1 MRSGA
6 ESVAVAAVAA
16 VVAATLILNAS
27 AAVAQDPTAAAEQAF
42 EAAYAEFSAAYR
54 AGDPAAV
61 TALYAANAFYLSPGK
76 EIDRGNVEGHFEWL
90 SSFDPGAGP
99 VIEFEI
105 VDREISGELGY
116 DIGYYTIRQPEA
128 EPGSGSRGKFIVI
141 WKRGEDGV
149 WRIHADAFS
158 AVNESGTPVEEGK

>member
-1 MRSGA
+1 VGVVA
-6 ESVAVAAVAA
+6 VVAVA
-16 VVAATLILNAS
+16 LLLDS
-27 AAVAQDPTAAAEQAF
+27 GAAVAQDPAAAAEQAF
-42 EAAYAEFSAAYR
+42 EEAYAEFSAAYR

-61 TALYAANAFYLSPGK
+61 TALYTADAFYLSPGN
-76 EIDRGNVEGHFEWL
+76 EIDRGNVESHFAWL

-105 VDREISGELGY
+105 VDREISGGLAY
-116 DIGYYTIRQPEA
+116 DIGYYTIRQPKA

-149 WRIHADAFS
+149 WRIHADGFS
-158 AVNESGTPVEEGK
+158 EVNESGPAAGEGK